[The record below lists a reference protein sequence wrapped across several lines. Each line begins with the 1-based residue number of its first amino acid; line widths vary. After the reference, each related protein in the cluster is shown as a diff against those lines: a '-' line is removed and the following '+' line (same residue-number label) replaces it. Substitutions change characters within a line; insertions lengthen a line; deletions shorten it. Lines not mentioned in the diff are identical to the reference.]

1 MGHLVPVSDTNCQYE
16 NVRAPFTLATSAASS
31 WRAPGRAYSLTMRS
45 FSAASSLHIRASTT
59 MRCSCAAREKSD
71 LDLLDKAGDD
81 GWKPLAI
88 TFSSIAYLKRDPTTA
103 NSAENLAASSHL
115 RARL

>member
-1 MGHLVPVSDTNCQYE
+1 
-16 NVRAPFTLATSAASS
+16 
-31 WRAPGRAYSLTMRS
+31 
-45 FSAASSLHIRASTT
+45 

-88 TFSSIAYLKRDPTTA
+88 TSSSIADLKRQI
-103 NSAENLAASSHL
+103 H
-115 RARL
+115 